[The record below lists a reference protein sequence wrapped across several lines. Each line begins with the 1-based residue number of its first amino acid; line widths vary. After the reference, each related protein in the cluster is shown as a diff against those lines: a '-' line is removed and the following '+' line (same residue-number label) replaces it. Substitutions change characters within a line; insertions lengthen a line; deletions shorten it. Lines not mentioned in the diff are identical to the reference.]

1 MFIQILK
8 FCPKTFF
15 PHFTFESLNWDK
27 HDDKLHHITLLIVIL
42 YGIPHVSETF
52 HRSSWI
58 WVIPN
63 VSKARWVFFF
73 SKISYHDNSNKSCF
87 YKQIHFKMALW
98 HFLLG
103 QLIAVLL
110 IARLYDC
117 FIRPR
122 IDEAIKFGYEQGLA
136 LNSAGIKCRAWTVR
150 VPYKNK

>member
-1 MFIQILK
+1 MELV
-8 FCPKTFF
+8 FF
-15 PHFTFESLNWDK
+15 NWLLLINWDK
-27 HDDKLHHITLLIVIL
+27 HDDKFHQITLLIAIL

>member
-15 PHFTFESLNWDK
+15 PHFTFESLLKPIFLTN
-27 HDDKLHHITLLIVIL
+27 
-42 YGIPHVSETF
+42 YTF

-58 WVIPN
+58 WVIPH

-110 IARLYDC
+110 TARLYDC

-136 LNSAGIKCRAWTVR
+136 LNSAGIKCRAWTVL